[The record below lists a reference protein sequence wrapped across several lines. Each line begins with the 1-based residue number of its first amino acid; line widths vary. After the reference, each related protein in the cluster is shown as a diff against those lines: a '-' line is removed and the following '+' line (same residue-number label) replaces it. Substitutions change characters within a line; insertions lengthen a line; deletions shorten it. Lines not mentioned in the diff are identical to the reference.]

1 MSPKICPHPL
11 TENALIASLKE
22 AISLLEALKSIGIR
36 LALDDFGTGYS
47 SLTYLQQLP
56 VQTLKIDKS
65 FIDMI
70 LNSGDKKT
78 IICPIV
84 DMAHQMN
91 MTVVA
96 EGVET
101 DAQLDYLEK
110 NRCDLVQ
117 GYLFSRPVTE
127 SDALSFLLPQ

>member
-11 TENALIASLKE
+11 TENALIASLNE

-78 IICPIV
+78 IICTIV

>member
-1 MSPKICPHPL
+1 
-11 TENALIASLKE
+11 
-22 AISLLEALKSIGIR
+22 
-36 LALDDFGTGYS
+36 
-47 SLTYLQQLP
+47 
-56 VQTLKIDKS
+56 
-65 FIDMI
+65 MI

-78 IICPIV
+78 IICTIV